1 MFAYL
6 FDGKGYGSQDSAPGM
21 QVGSSGRG
29 GARFEEEVGS
39 LYDMMVT
46 ELNCRNVAIIE
57 GGSQDTAVAFSV

>member
-29 GARFEEEVGS
+29 GARFEEEAPRFSFVNH
-39 LYDMMVT
+39 M
-46 ELNCRNVAIIE
+46 IITLMPISSYVFNITH
-57 GGSQDTAVAFSV
+57 GDP